1 MVCAKCFSEVTK
13 ESDLDSHYQSL
24 TSIPG
29 RQFTLLQMM
38 YGAVCSSQMT
48 SLEKLDVM
56 YDIADLTEEVGLG
69 IDQDQAMVIIDT
81 VLATHQI
88 YIPNSEL
95 KASIELIHNQGS

>member
-1 MVCAKCFSEVTK
+1 
-13 ESDLDSHYQSL
+13 
-24 TSIPG
+24 
-29 RQFTLLQMM
+29 MM

-81 VLATHQI
+81 VLATH
-88 YIPNSEL
+88 
-95 KASIELIHNQGS
+95 